1 MQSELIIGS
10 APQLSISISTN
21 LTALAMLADAL
32 AGRRRGLPE
41 LWRRAVGARVG
52 PLGHEAVRP
61 LSAPGT
67 TLAPDS
73 LVPRSP
79 AGGDV
84 SVQAQITALQ
94 DLPPD
99 ALVKDLERTYGPGA
113 PPPHWRAA
121 ADRPAHWLRGYAS
134 ALADVWNATEP
145 LWKRARPLLDR
156 EVERVGV
163 TTVRGGPELLLGAIS
178 DRMVYGERGLVV
190 SDVGGGTYELG
201 DRRIVLVPMLAGRD
215 ALIIGLDDPDAIWI
229 AYPVPG
235 ADSLWR
241 RPVAPAVDELSAL
254 VGPVRADLLCALDQ
268 PMTMSMLATDMK
280 IAPSGLTYHCDRLR
294 AGRLITRERRGARG
308 VDRPHPPGRGAAGA
322 VPALRKEGAD
332 GADVPPRGAGGLRR
346 GGEVGL
352 GGPSPA

>member
-1 MQSELIIGS
+1 MSSLSTVLPVGAQVTRTNAWSELIIGS
-10 APQLSISISTN
+10 TPQLSISISPN

-61 LSAPGT
+61 LSAPGSA
-67 TLAPDS
+67 LAPDF

-79 AGGDV
+79 SGGDFTV
-84 SVQAQITALQ
+84 AAQIAALQ
-94 DLPPD
+94 ELEPD
-99 ALVKDLERTYGPGA
+99 ALIKDLERTYGPGT
-113 PPPHWRAA
+113 PPPQWRPVVE
-121 ADRPAHWLRGYAS
+121 RPDLWLHGYAT
-134 ALADVWNATEP
+134 ALADVWRTTEP
-145 LWKRARPLLDR
+145 LWKRARRLLDR

-178 DRMVYGERGLVV
+178 DRMSYGERGLVFSGV
-190 SDVGGGTYELG
+190 AAGTYELG

-215 ALIIGLDDPDAIWI
+215 ALILGLDDPDAVWI

-254 VGPVRADLLCALDQ
+254 VGPVRADLLCALEQ

-294 AGRLITRERRGARG
+294 AGRLITRERRGREVWIARTH
-308 VDRPHPPGRGAAGA
+308 RAEE
-322 VPALRKEGAD
+322 LLE
-332 GADVPPRGAGGLRR
+332 LFRR
-346 GGEVGL
+346 
-352 GGPSPA
+352 